1 MILWIFSLQ
10 LVLWLLFKSLFSIL
24 LGLSRRKKS
33 TNNNIL
39 DDSSNTFSN
48 LINKLPLK
56 FNEPN
61 LEDTIGLY
69 IITPTYPRPE
79 QLPELTRLS
88 QTLMVNS
95 NKYFREK

>member
-1 MILWIFSLQ
+1 M
-10 LVLWLLFKSLFSIL
+10 

-48 LINKLPLK
+48 LINKFPLK
-56 FNEPN
+56 FNEQN

-95 NKYFREK
+95 KTIFSKKINLSSEKIHSQQV

>member
-1 MILWIFSLQ
+1 M
-10 LVLWLLFKSLFSIL
+10 

-95 NKYFREK
+95 KTIFSKKINLSSEKYIVNESRVFFI